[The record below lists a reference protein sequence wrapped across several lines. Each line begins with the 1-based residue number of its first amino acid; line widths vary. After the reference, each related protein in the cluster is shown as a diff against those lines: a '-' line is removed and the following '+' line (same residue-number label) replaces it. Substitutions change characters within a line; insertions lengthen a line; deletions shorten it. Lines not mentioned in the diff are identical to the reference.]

1 MIDNKFIP
9 DTSID
14 PTDVLQGH
22 NCQLQ
27 KFTLLRKQR
36 LMNPRDKRTCLEY
49 LFVDQFGNNY
59 LVYRAVLQDSETYD
73 VGDWVK
79 DSVLLQYGGFT
90 DDCLDAYRAKAFKAF
105 VDASRDIEKIRAL
118 ANEVAGKVI
127 SMPVNFGEN

>member
-1 MIDNKFIP
+1 MKDNDPIP
-9 DTSID
+9 GTDID
-14 PTDVLQGH
+14 PTDILQGH

-36 LMNPRDKRTCLEY
+36 LMNPRDKRGCIEY

-59 LVYRAVLQDSETYD
+59 LVYRAVLRDGETYD

-90 DDCLDAYRAKAFKAF
+90 DDCIDAYRAKAFKAF
-105 VDASRDIEKIRAL
+105 VDASNEIDKLRNL
-118 ANEVAGKVI
+118 ANSIAGKMI
-127 SMPVNFGEN
+127 SMPANFGDN